1 MEVQLDNLLHVVTD
15 RGVDAVLGQA
25 TAVLETYTD
34 KAQLMYKRSATD
46 VRGA

>member
-1 MEVQLDNLLHVVTD
+1 MHVVVD
-15 RGVDAVLGQA
+15 RGVDAVLGQV

-46 VRGA
+46 VVSESQKGRKG